1 MVEEFS
7 LKIMMFAH
15 SGSLNR
21 GCEAIVRSSTDIIK
35 EKILGAEIYLAS
47 DNPETDKIITR
58 LDGIYDGTNRDIKKY
73 RYHWWLSWLRI
84 KLLQDESYALVKIHH
99 NIIKH
104 IKDMDIYL
112 SIGGDNY
119 CYGEQPGWY
128 EIDRRVKKDGKQ
140 LVLWGCSIGEEDMS
154 EKKLNDLR
162 LFDLILAR
170 ETITYNM
177 LKSKGLNNVKL
188 CADPAFTLEKEEL
201 KLPKGWQEGNTV
213 GLNFSPL
220 VWNKNKKSQEAV
232 KSLITHILKTTD
244 MTIVFTPHVM
254 QEGNDDYEFL
264 YEYYE
269 EFKGTGRVIILPN
282 NLNAMQYKGYIAR
295 MRFFIGARTH
305 ATIAA
310 YSTYVPTM
318 VLGYSVKSKGI
329 ARDLFGE
336 EKLVV
341 NVEEL
346 SNSKELKDKFNEM
359 VAEEEE
365 IGERLKGAIPNVKKM
380 SYKAV
385 EYLNELNKR
394 FEN

>member
-47 DNPETDKIITR
+47 DNPETDKIITK
-58 LDGIYDGTNRDIKKY
+58 LDGIYDGTNRNIKKY
-73 RYHWWLSWLRI
+73 TYHWWLSWLRI

-104 IKDMDIYL
+104 VKDMDVYL

-128 EIDRRVKKDGKQ
+128 EIDRRVKKGGKQ

-244 MTIVFTPHVM
+244 MTIALTPHVM

-269 EFKGTGRVIILPN
+269 EFKETGRVIILPN

-329 ARDLFGE
+329 ARDLFGK

-365 IGERLKGAIPNVKKM
+365 LGERLKDVIPNMKKM

-394 FEN
+394 FEE